1 MSSLKVSLARL
12 GLVTLTA
19 GALASPALADFSPL
33 GQPLEGDEGDFF
45 VSAEV
50 GGLGFGDPANANES
64 FGDKFKKADKA
75 LLFGSNLFQDG
86 SLVSGIFG
94 KLNLAKQFNAS
105 PVGLGGYLAYQD
117 VAEDGTGLKLGATIA
132 YEVKVGTLTLDEKE
146 ASAAA
151 TAAKKTLTAATE
163 ASVEP
168 AKTAKEEADE
178 NLRIAREGGAIA
190 AQLFESYALHIGEV
204 QGNPVLLTQTASLK
218 ASKSVGKIG
227 ADSKPVESKDVALG
241 FKGGVALSTQF
252 DKFSPSLSVEIGKA
266 SLKKFEEG
274 DDPTKAKTDL
284 SISAKAGFQATDN
297 VALKLGLGAKKA
309 FFDQNVKVA
318 VEQADPKASEF
329 KFTLNGGVALLASE
343 GAELGLSLEKEVS
356 TEGFKAGLGLDLL
369 F

>member
-266 SLKKFEEG
+266 SLKNSKKG
-274 DDPTKAKTDL
+274 MILQKQKR
-284 SISAKAGFQATDN
+284 IFQS
-297 VALKLGLGAKKA
+297 VLKQA
-309 FFDQNVKVA
+309 FKQ
-318 VEQADPKASEF
+318 Q
-329 KFTLNGGVALLASE
+329 TMLR
-343 GAELGLSLEKEVS
+343 
-356 TEGFKAGLGLDLL
+356 
-369 F
+369 